1 MTFIQVIEF
10 KTSKVD
16 EMLKLGNE
24 WEAAASDNVT
34 ARRRVLCEDRDNPGN
49 YFNIVFFDSYEA
61 AMANSELPATQ
72 EFSQRMMALGDGPPT
87 FHNLDVVE
95 DVEL

>member
-1 MTFIQVIEF
+1 MSFIQVIEF

-16 EMLKLGNE
+16 EMRKLGDE
-24 WEAAASDNVT
+24 WEAAAGGDVQ
-34 ARRRVLCEDRDNPGN
+34 ARRRVLCEDRDNPGS
-49 YFNIVFFDSYEA
+49 YFNIVFFDSFEA

-72 EFSQRMMALGDGPPT
+72 EFSQRMLALGDGPPT

-95 DVEL
+95 DIEL

>member
-1 MTFIQVIEF
+1 MSFIQVIQF
-10 KTSKVD
+10 QTSKVD
-16 EMLKLGNE
+16 EMRKLGDE
-24 WEAAASDNVT
+24 WEAAASDGVT
-34 ARRRVLCEDRDNPGN
+34 ARRRVLCEDRDNPGH

-61 AMANSELPATQ
+61 AMQNSQLPATQ

-95 DVEL
+95 DVEV